1 MRQGR
6 WTRNNRAATR
16 LVPQRK
22 ERAILTIRD
31 HLAIVGTGLEWIVT
45 VIELIAI
52 AILLLGLVRFMWRFV
67 TGDVLHRQ
75 AHERSHELN
84 RGRLSLG
91 RHILAAL
98 EVLIVADLIRTV
110 LHLSIE
116 NIALLGILVLVRSF
130 ISFFLEYEIK
140 ALEKE

>member
-1 MRQGR
+1 V
-6 WTRNNRAATR
+6 A
-16 LVPQRK
+16 
-22 ERAILTIRD
+22 
-31 HLAIVGTGLEWIVT
+31 TGLEWIVT
-45 VIELIAI
+45 ITELLAVG
-52 AILLLGLVRFMWRFV
+52 ILLLGLARFV
-67 TGDVLHRQ
+67 GRFVSGDVLRHD

-110 LHLSIE
+110 LHLTIE
-116 NIALLGILVLVRSF
+116 NILLLGMLVVVRSF

-140 ALEKE
+140 ALKTD

>member
-1 MRQGR
+1 M
-6 WTRNNRAATR
+6 
-16 LVPQRK
+16 PQRK
-22 ERAILTIRD
+22 EQAILTIRD
-31 HLAIVGTGLEWIVT
+31 HLEIVATGLEWIVT
-45 VIELIAI
+45 ATELIAI
-52 AILLLGLVRFMWRFV
+52 AILLLGLVRFLRRFV
-67 TGDVLHRQ
+67 SGDVLRRE

-116 NIALLGILVLVRSF
+116 NILLLGVLVLVRSF